1 METLPDVEVL
11 EIADS
16 SMDREQDQGMHRLLE
31 LQQASGLTS
40 EDHAALFA
48 LSAIYQDGLLRKA
61 QALRVAVQRGLRPP
75 LTA

>member
-1 METLPDVEVL
+1 VETLPDVEVL

-48 LSAIYQDGLLRKA
+48 LGAIYRSCSSIETTVS
-61 QALRVAVQRGLRPP
+61 RSVATVGKLV
-75 LTA
+75 